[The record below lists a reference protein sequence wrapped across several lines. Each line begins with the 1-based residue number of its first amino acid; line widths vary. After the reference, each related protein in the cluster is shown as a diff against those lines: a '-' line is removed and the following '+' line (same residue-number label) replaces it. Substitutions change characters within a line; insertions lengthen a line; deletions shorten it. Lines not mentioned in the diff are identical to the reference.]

1 MMECRDV
8 REMADSFLSEQLLVE
23 TNHELLRHLETCPVC
38 RSEMAARRALR
49 ERLRSAFVQAEGL
62 RPRPEFAAELRTAL
76 RASQPGITRRSLQ
89 SWWSLAAGLALAA
102 GGGVFVRNSTGRSRI
117 ATLAREAAG
126 DHQYCAV
133 KFSLAERPISLEDAG
148 KQYGAFYAALATFE
162 APAVDGPLE
171 LLERHACVYQGR
183 RFGHVVFRYRGAL
196 TSLLVTDAAPPPAPE
211 LEPADSGPAVASFPA
226 ERFVGFVVADLDR
239 QHVLRLAQA
248 FAAPLTQHLA

>member
-1 MMECRDV
+1 
-8 REMADSFLSEQLLVE
+8 
-23 TNHELLRHLETCPVC
+23 
-38 RSEMAARRALR
+38 
-49 ERLRSAFVQAEGL
+49 
-62 RPRPEFAAELRTAL
+62 
-76 RASQPGITRRSLQ
+76 
-89 SWWSLAAGLALAA
+89 
-102 GGGVFVRNSTGRSRI
+102 
-117 ATLAREAAG
+117 
-126 DHQYCAV
+126 V

-196 TSLLVTDAAPPPAPE
+196 TSLLVTDATPPPAPE

-248 FAAPLTQHLA
+248 FAAPLSQHLA